1 MKRTMDAT
9 FGRTAAAA
17 PDAVARRARVDQMVR
32 VHFGLVWRY
41 LRRLGLS
48 EADADDGA
56 QQVFLTFARK
66 LDAVEPERERSFLLG
81 VALRV
86 ASDARRA
93 HKRRRLEPEAAL
105 NDATDPG
112 PDPEQALDQQRI
124 CALLDTFLEQLDED
138 ARAVFVLYEVEGLTM
153 REIAEALELS
163 PGTVASRLKRARTRF
178 EVVVERYQAS
188 QQASIRESRQQA
200 HASNAEEGPL
210 LWSVKRVKDGSRP

>member
-9 FGRTAAAA
+9 FGRTAVAA

-32 VHFGLVWRY
+32 AHFGLVWRY

-66 LDAVEPERERSFLLG
+66 LDAVEIDRERSFLLG

-93 HKRRRLEPEAAL
+93 HKRRRLEPETAL
-105 NDATDPG
+105 SDATDPR
-112 PDPEQALDQQRI
+112 PDPEQALDQQQV
-124 CALLDTFLEQLDED
+124 CALFDTFLERLDED

-178 EVVVERYQAS
+178 EAEVEHYQAV
-188 QQASIRESRQQA
+188 QREPEARARQQA
-200 HASNAEEGPL
+200 RAPS
-210 LWSVKRVKDGSRP
+210 

>member
-1 MKRTMDAT
+1 MEAT
-9 FGRTAAAA
+9 FGRTAVAA
-17 PDAVARRARVDQMVR
+17 PDAVARRARVDRMVR
-32 VHFGLVWRY
+32 AHFGLVWRY

-66 LDAVEPERERSFLLG
+66 LDAVDPDRERSFLLG

-93 HKRRRLEPEAAL
+93 HKRRRLEPETAL
-105 NDATDPG
+105 SDATDPR
-112 PDPEQALDQQRI
+112 PDPEQALDRQQV
-124 CALLDTFLEQLDED
+124 CALLDTFLEELDQD

-178 EVVVERYQAS
+178 ESAVVRYQTE
-188 QQASIRESRQQA
+188 QPTTTDSRVHWATQ
-200 HASNAEEGPL
+200 
-210 LWSVKRVKDGSRP
+210 RVKDGSRA

>member
-9 FGRTAAAA
+9 FGRTAIAA
-17 PDAVARRARVDQMVR
+17 PDVVAQRERVAHAVRR
-32 VHFGLVWRY
+32 HFSLVWRY

-66 LDAVEPERERSFLLG
+66 LDAVETERERSFLLG

-93 HKRRRLEPEAAL
+93 HKRRRHEPETAL
-105 NDATDPG
+105 SEAPDPR
-112 PDPEQALDQQRI
+112 PDPEQALDQQQV
-124 CALLDTFLEQLDED
+124 CELLDSFLEQLDEG

-163 PGTVASRLKRARTRF
+163 PGTVASRLKRARVRF
-178 EVVVERYQAS
+178 EVEVERYQAS
-188 QQASIRESRQQA
+188 QIGTESRA
-200 HASNAEEGPL
+200 TESTGPRTRRRT
-210 LWSVKRVKDGSRP
+210 VAGHE

>member
-9 FGRTAAAA
+9 FGRTGAPA
-17 PDAVARRARVDQMVR
+17 PDAVARRARVDRMVR
-32 VHFGLVWRY
+32 SHFGLVWRY

-66 LDAVEPERERSFLLG
+66 LDSVEPDRERSFLLG

-105 NDATDPG
+105 RDATDPG
-112 PDPEQALDQQRI
+112 PDPEQALQQQQV
-124 CALLDTFLEQLDED
+124 CALLDTFLDQLDD
-138 ARAVFVLYEVEGLTM
+138 GARAVFVLYEVEGLTM
-153 REIAEALELS
+153 REIAEALDLS
-163 PGTVASRLKRARTRF
+163 PGTVASRLKRARERF
-178 EVVVERYQAS
+178 EAGVERYQAA
-188 QQASIRESRQQA
+188 QAAPDGNADSREHSHPDRRQA
-200 HASNAEEGPL
+200 HWAATGIKN
-210 LWSVKRVKDGSRP
+210 GSRP

>member
-9 FGRTAAAA
+9 SGRTAAAPHA
-17 PDAVARRARVDQMVR
+17 AAARERVNQMVR
-32 VHFGLVWRY
+32 THFGLVWRY

-66 LDAVEPERERSFLLG
+66 LDAVAADCERSFLLG

-93 HKRRRLEPEAAL
+93 HQRRRLEPERAL
-105 NDATDPG
+105 STATDPR
-112 PDPEQALDQQRI
+112 PDPEQALEQQQV
-124 CALLDTFLEQLDED
+124 CALLDTFLEQLDEA

-163 PGTVASRLKRARTRF
+163 PGTVASRLKRARARF
-178 EVVVERYQAS
+178 EVVVERYQEVQGGFCRQAE
-188 QQASIRESRQQA
+188 QQACPPRTDT
-200 HASNAEEGPL
+200 GPVH
-210 LWSVKRVKDGSRP
+210 WPVQRVKDGSRP

>member
-1 MKRTMDAT
+1 MKQTMDAT
-9 FGRTAAAA
+9 FGRTGAAA

-32 VHFGLVWRY
+32 SHFGLVWRY

-66 LDAVEPERERSFLLG
+66 LDAVEHDRERSFLLG

-105 NDATDPG
+105 RDATDPR
-112 PDPEQALDQQRI
+112 PDPEQALEQQRV
-124 CALLDTFLEQLDED
+124 CALLDTFLEELDEG

-153 REIAEALELS
+153 REIAEALDLS
-163 PGTVASRLKRARTRF
+163 PGTVASRLKRARARF
-178 EVVVERYQAS
+178 EAGVERYQVV
-188 QQASIRESRQQA
+188 QAESDANQEPA
-200 HASNAEEGPL
+200 GAITA
-210 LWSVKRVKDGSRP
+210 SRPPPRALGSDRNQGR

>member
-1 MKRTMDAT
+1 MEAT
-9 FGRTAAAA
+9 LGRTAADT

-32 VHFGLVWRY
+32 AHFGLVWRY

-48 EADADDGA
+48 DADADDGA

-66 LDAVEPERERSFLLG
+66 LDVVEADRERSFLLG

-93 HKRRRLEPEAAL
+93 HQRRRLEPETAL
-105 NDATDPG
+105 NDATDPR
-112 PDPEQALDQQRI
+112 PDPEQALDQQRV
-124 CALLDTFLEQLDED
+124 CALLDRFLEQLDEG

-163 PGTVASRLKRARTRF
+163 PGTVASRLKRARVRF
-178 EVVVERYQAS
+178 EAAVEHYQAAEANS
-188 QQASIRESRQQA
+188 DRQAQADSR
-200 HASNAEEGPL
+200 ASLQGRTVWAAQRTQG
-210 LWSVKRVKDGSRP
+210 R

>member
-1 MKRTMDAT
+1 MKRTMEAT
-9 FGRTAAAA
+9 LGRTAAEA
-17 PDAVARRARVDQMVR
+17 PDAVARRARVDRMVR
-32 VHFGLVWRY
+32 AHFGLVWRY

-66 LDAVEPERERSFLLG
+66 LDVVEADRERSFLLG

-93 HKRRRLEPEAAL
+93 HKRRRLEPETAL
-105 NDATDPG
+105 NDATDPR
-112 PDPEQALDQQRI
+112 PDPEQALDQQRV
-124 CALLDTFLEQLDED
+124 CALLDRFLEQLDEG

-163 PGTVASRLKRARTRF
+163 PGTVASRLKRARVRF
-178 EVVVERYQAS
+178 EAAVEHYQAA
-188 QQASIRESRQQA
+188 QADSDRQAQA
-200 HASNAEEGPL
+200 DSCPSPQGRTVWAAPAQRNQG
-210 LWSVKRVKDGSRP
+210 R